1 MVGTEPDVV
10 ERGLRE
16 GRLACPTCR
25 GVLRPWGHARP
36 RVLRFRAELLR
47 LRPRRSRCRSCA
59 GTHVLLAESMLLR
72 RADAVEVGGAALT
85 EAAAGAGHRRV
96 AVGLA
101 RAAGTVRGWLRR
113 FAGRA
118 QAVRAWFTALAA
130 ALDPELGALAPAGS
144 VLADAVAG
152 GGGGSAGG
160 GTAGGAGPAVGVRG
174 PGQRRAAAGPR
185 FDQHELPLGGSLIAG
200 QARRWKPS
208 AAGKG
213 LSPWPLQALVAAY
226 AADKTIVDE
235 SAART
240 AAAEVTAD

>member
-1 MVGTEPDVV
+1 MPGPSRDLFAEFGRPFLDTVEAPVLMVGTEPDVV
-10 ERGLRE
+10 ERGLRA

-36 RVLRFRAELLR
+36 RVLRGRAELLR

-72 RADAVEVGGAALT
+72 RADAVEVVGAALT

-118 QAVRAWFTALAA
+118 QAVRVWFTALAA

-144 VLADAVAG
+144 VLADAVA
-152 GGGGSAGG
+152 
-160 GTAGGAGPAVGVRG
+160 AVGVAA
-174 PGQRRAAAGPR
+174 RAAALRVGP
-185 FDQHELPLGGSLIAG
+185 
-200 QARRWKPS
+200 AR
-208 AAGKG
+208 
-213 LSPWPLQALVAAY
+213 PWVF
-226 AADKTIVDE
+226 
-235 SAART
+235 AARVSGGRLLAPDSINT
-240 AAAEVTAD
+240 SCPWASP